1 MKDMATLPG
10 ASLPVASGRLVAT
23 HMKKLCKLTPRST
36 LTYARSACAG
46 HRDALGGNYAK
57 SNPNATL
64 FEPRE
69 ASEPY
74 TWAMGQCLEGH
85 PAFP

>member
-1 MKDMATLPG
+1 MTEFANGVT
-10 ASLPVASGRLVAT
+10 SLKQFQAELMSPEPAVGLDSRD
-23 HMKKLCKLTPRST
+23 ST
-36 LTYARSACAG
+36 I
-46 HRDALGGNYAK
+46 
-57 SNPNATL
+57 NPNTTL

-85 PAFP
+85 PPFP